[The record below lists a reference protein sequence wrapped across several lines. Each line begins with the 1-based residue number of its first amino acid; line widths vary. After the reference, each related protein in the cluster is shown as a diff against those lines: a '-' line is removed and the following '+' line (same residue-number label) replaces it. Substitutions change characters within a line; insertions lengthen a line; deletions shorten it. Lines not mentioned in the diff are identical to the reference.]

1 MYPPQQLLMD
11 MADADLAAW
20 DDGNDTRPL
29 YRIPGPEQLRTLCA
43 NECSIIHIDTTISS
57 IRRGRPMVTYLN
69 QDFDHLRLLWFGCS
83 FQRIAD
89 MLHRRGIEIN
99 SYFVINIGDGYII
112 DERANFPIWSKARM
126 RPSKS
131 KQHVDLSEGGDDTSN
146 FSLPKP
152 RAPLDVMMPYEE
164 LLWSY
169 PDKDLFI
176 PFEQKKKA
184 VAYRGGCTN
193 PRREPMCD
201 AVRRAFPP
209 PASDVAVSCKGSGD
223 FLPLSAYE
231 QSEYRCLLDYD
242 GFGYSRRMA
251 WYMETGSVILRGGDV
266 DDILSRL
273 ARIKDDGTGPV
284 LFWEW
289 GSEEAQ
295 PSKPTNSTKSNE
307 ESKPNGLI
315 SSVRKCLQNDTYAR
329 DVSEEAVQFWSEY
342 VERGQEVWD
351 GYMAY
356 LFVKQSLRF
365 EMTLKEEEFTSFAVP
380 PLFQSL
386 SKSKMVCSVVSD
398 IATPTGENGR
408 PRWKYIRAGTAYLL
422 ITFCSSFVALSAILR
437 KLRTSSSAHSHI
449 Y

>member
-1 MYPPQQLLMD
+1 MTQSVELFRLQLRMLPYRAKVVVIFCLSQLTNRASIGAYWIM
-11 MADADLAAW
+11 MDLAILVGW
-20 DDGNDTRPL
+20 
-29 YRIPGPEQLRTLCA
+29 PG
-43 NECSIIHIDTTISS
+43 
-57 IRRGRPMVTYLN
+57 
-69 QDFDHLRLLWFGCS
+69 
-83 FQRIAD
+83 
-89 MLHRRGIEIN
+89 
-99 SYFVINIGDGYII
+99 
-112 DERANFPIWSKARM
+112 
-126 RPSKS
+126 
-131 KQHVDLSEGGDDTSN
+131 
-146 FSLPKP
+146 
-152 RAPLDVMMPYEE
+152 
-164 LLWSY
+164 
-169 PDKDLFI
+169 
-176 PFEQKKKA
+176 
-184 VAYRGGCTN
+184 
-193 PRREPMCD
+193 
-201 AVRRAFPP
+201 
-209 PASDVAVSCKGSGD
+209 
-223 FLPLSAYE
+223 
-231 QSEYRCLLDYD
+231 
-242 GFGYSRRMA
+242 
-251 WYMETGSVILRGGDV
+251 METGSVILRGGDV

-356 LFVKQSLRF
+356 LFVKQSQRF